1 MKITKFAAATAM
13 GLICFAG
20 QASAMDG
27 SLAQLGSVTGS
38 VAVNQGGKVVA
49 ATNATTLRAGDKLVT
64 TSGSTAQIKFAD
76 GCTVALKANAVATV
90 GAQSPCSASAGLVKT
105 SNADQFGL
113 NGFWGA
119 AAIFAVGTIL
129 LVAYAGSKDNDFD
142 PLSP

>member
-38 VAVNQGGKVVA
+38 VAVNQSGKVVA
-49 ATNATTLRAGDKLVT
+49 ATNATTLRAGDKLVS
-64 TSGSTAQIKFAD
+64 TSGSGAQIKFAD
-76 GCTVALKANAVATV
+76 GCTVALKANSVATV
-90 GAQSPCSASAGLVKT
+90 GAQSPCSASAGLVK
-105 SNADQFGL
+105 SANANEFGL

-119 AAIFAVGTIL
+119 GAIFAVGTIL
-129 LVAYAGSKDNDFD
+129 LVAYASSQDKNND